1 MPELPEVET
10 IARDL
15 RGLVTGARITG
26 ASGDWPKTIRSHEPA
41 AFAEAVTGRPIEG
54 VGRRGKQLLLWLGPS
69 PAEEGPAA
77 NPAVLT
83 WHLKMTGQL
92 FVVDPVTPRD
102 RHVHLVLAFED
113 GRELRFRD
121 IRKFGRVGLY
131 RRDPATGLP
140 VEGEADGVLAEGD
153 EPLGEDFTSA
163 RFAANLATRRG
174 RLKSLL
180 LNQDFI
186 AGVGNIYADEALWRA
201 RLHPLRDARSVRPA
215 DARRLYEALRA
226 VLIEAV
232 ARRGSSVDD
241 YTAPEGDGSMQEHLQ
256 VYQRAGE
263 PCDRCGRKIARI
275 VVGGRATHF
284 CPNCQR
290 LPKGHP
296 AERVAARAEEKTTG
310 RAVERT
316 PGRRGPRWTELSG
329 EGALGRTAAEEA
341 RARRT
346 EANSQGRRGSTGG
359 GPGGSG
365 RRHGAR
371 FGEGRFHG
379 RPGGRPGA
387 RLMSLVRL
395 DGVTR
400 EVGDFVILDR
410 VSAAIAAGDR
420 IGLVGPNGAGKTTL
434 LRMVAGLD
442 EPDRGDVL
450 AKKSLTL
457 ALLPQEAHVDST
469 FTEAPSLRQA
479 VRAGAVRVIELER
492 ILRQME
498 VDGRVTEPE
507 YEQLQHEFAHRE
519 GYGLD
524 QRVEAALSG
533 LGFSR
538 EEWERQP
545 TNLSGGEQTRGA
557 LARLL
562 MSDPEMLLLDEPTN
576 HLDLAALEWLEDHLG
591 RRNGAL
597 LVASHDRAFLDAT
610 VNRVWELRDR
620 RLTQFRGNYSAY
632 ARQREERD
640 LRAAEDAEDREGQ
653 IQRERELVQLYRH
666 QRKFSKMHE
675 HEARLEALEPMERRR
690 EDAKLRLPTEAL
702 AGGAP
707 ARSYDMVVRAE
718 GLVVGYRVVA
728 GGNGADGAV
737 VGGSR
742 ADGAV
747 VGGNGADGNGARL
760 AKPVEVPVARA
771 SWLELHRGDR
781 VGIVGPNGAGK
792 TTLLRTV
799 AGELAPID
807 GALDIGRNVQLSYLA
822 QLRDAAIPGTT
833 VLDAVLDALPLS
845 QGQAR
850 SHLARFLFRGDEV
863 QKELRALSGGERSR
877 LELALLFL
885 LPANLLLLDEPTNHL
900 DIAAREALEAFLAST
915 DATIL
920 VVSHDRRLL
929 EKVCDTLW
937 VVDDGLA
944 VTFDGG
950 YRAWR
955 QAVADG
961 WTTKAAVE
969 SEARRLHGG
978 RTAPAGRRTGDASA
992 GPTQQSES
1000 RKAGGG
1006 VPSIAASTS
1015 PNGPAPA
1022 APQES
1027 GRPAPPSTPPAGP
1040 RPKLSKDAYRRRK
1053 AQIDEELVALA
1064 ARKRT
1069 LESAL
1074 ADPSV
1079 HGNFVELRR
1088 VSGELA
1094 TVNEALAA
1102 AEEAWLE
1109 LEEAA
1114 P

>member
-1 MPELPEVET
+1 
-10 IARDL
+10 
-15 RGLVTGARITG
+15 
-26 ASGDWPKTIRSHEPA
+26 
-41 AFAEAVTGRPIEG
+41 
-54 VGRRGKQLLLWLGPS
+54 
-69 PAEEGPAA
+69 
-77 NPAVLT
+77 
-83 WHLKMTGQL
+83 
-92 FVVDPVTPRD
+92 
-102 RHVHLVLAFED
+102 
-113 GRELRFRD
+113 
-121 IRKFGRVGLY
+121 
-131 RRDPATGLP
+131 
-140 VEGEADGVLAEGD
+140 
-153 EPLGEDFTSA
+153 
-163 RFAANLATRRG
+163 
-174 RLKSLL
+174 
-180 LNQDFI
+180 
-186 AGVGNIYADEALWRA
+186 
-201 RLHPLRDARSVRPA
+201 
-215 DARRLYEALRA
+215 
-226 VLIEAV
+226 
-232 ARRGSSVDD
+232 
-241 YTAPEGDGSMQEHLQ
+241 
-256 VYQRAGE
+256 
-263 PCDRCGRKIARI
+263 
-275 VVGGRATHF
+275 
-284 CPNCQR
+284 
-290 LPKGHP
+290 
-296 AERVAARAEEKTTG
+296 
-310 RAVERT
+310 
-316 PGRRGPRWTELSG
+316 
-329 EGALGRTAAEEA
+329 
-341 RARRT
+341 
-346 EANSQGRRGSTGG
+346 
-359 GPGGSG
+359 
-365 RRHGAR
+365 
-371 FGEGRFHG
+371 
-379 RPGGRPGA
+379 
-387 RLMSLVRL
+387 MSLVRL

-492 ILRQME
+492 ILRHME

-538 EEWERQP
+538 EEWDRRP

-562 MSDPEMLLLDEPTN
+562 MSDPELLLLDEPTN

-640 LRAAEDAEDREGQ
+640 LRAAEDAQDREGQ

-690 EDAKLRLPTEAL
+690 DDAKLRLPTEAL

-718 GLVVGYRVVA
+718 GLVVGYRAVA
-728 GGNGADGAV
+728 GGSGEGGYGAGGGGGAGASADG
-737 VGGSR
+737 
-742 ADGAV
+742 GA
-747 VGGNGADGNGARL
+747 GRNGARL
-760 AKPVEVPVARA
+760 TEAVETPVARA

-833 VLDAVLDALPLS
+833 VLDAVLDALPLT
-845 QGQAR
+845 QGAAR

-900 DIAAREALEAFLAST
+900 DIAAREALEAFLATT

-961 WTTKAAVE
+961 WATKAAVE

-978 RTAPAGRRTGDASA
+978 RTAPAGRRPGDAPA
-992 GPTQQSES
+992 GPTPRSGLRAS
-1000 RKAGGG
+1000 P
-1006 VPSIAASTS
+1006 VAAEPAQPVAS
-1015 PNGPAPA
+1015 PA
-1022 APQES
+1022 
-1027 GRPAPPSTPPAGP
+1027 RLPAGP

-1064 ARKRT
+1064 ERKRT

-1088 VSGELA
+1088 VSAELA